1 MQDPRLVSSPYVCTQ
16 VVLIPNEYVFFNTEI
31 PMYVESDILFQNGLL
46 CSKKAVYLLQST
58 TATRV
63 VGVGVGVGVHAQDIP
78 NWNIL
83 FG

>member
-1 MQDPRLVSSPYVCTQ
+1 MQDPRLVSSPYVCMQ
-16 VVLIPNEYVFFNTEI
+16 VVLIPNEYVFPNTEFLC
-31 PMYVESDILFQNGLL
+31 MQNKTLSQNGVL

-58 TATRV
+58 TTTRV

-83 FG
+83 LG

>member
-1 MQDPRLVSSPYVCTQ
+1 
-16 VVLIPNEYVFFNTEI
+16 
-31 PMYVESDILFQNGLL
+31 MYVGFTDPIYVEYDTLFQNGIL

-58 TATRV
+58 TTTRV

-83 FG
+83 FGCFTQTSEQ